1 MRYQQSAL
9 LAVDR
14 IFLSQ
19 NERATVPITVANSYE
34 IAFLTP
40 RFFPHEVAWIL
51 LLAFWNLMVR

>member
-19 NERATVPITVANSYE
+19 NERATVPITIANSYE

-51 LLAFWNLMVR
+51 LPAF